1 MEKFSQAA
9 VGMQNFVKLIT
20 VIRTEN
26 QQKHWNFNHS
36 LAMFLRAT
44 GGNSQES
51 VKWALKQRVIHTQF
65 FVFWF
70 LEVKSNPRMFQVIDH
85 DELCPT
91 LASDCF
97 LTFNLVSSCA
107 WVNMAM
113 LWISALMYTSRLE
126 EQASAS
132 CGN

>member
-51 VKWALKQRVIHTQF
+51 VKWAVKQRVIHTQF

-70 LEVKSNPRMFQVIDH
+70 LEVKSNPRMFQVIVEH
-85 DELCPT
+85 FIGTVRKCPI
-91 LASDCF
+91 F
-97 LTFNLVSSCA
+97 VSRSYLGA
-107 WVNMAM
+107 P
-113 LWISALMYTSRLE
+113 IR
-126 EQASAS
+126 
-132 CGN
+132 